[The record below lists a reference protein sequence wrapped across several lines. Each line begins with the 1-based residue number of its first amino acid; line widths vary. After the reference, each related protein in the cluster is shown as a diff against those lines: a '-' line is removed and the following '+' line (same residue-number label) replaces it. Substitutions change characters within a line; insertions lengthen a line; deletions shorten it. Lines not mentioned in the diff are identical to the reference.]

1 FHSKK
6 CSTYPVTSVKQSKSY
21 FYDSTHKV
29 QKGYIIKGDR
39 VNLLNI
45 SDDDKWCEVEYF
57 SEKNKTFRG
66 TIQCE
71 DLGF

>member
-1 FHSKK
+1 M
-6 CSTYPVTSVKQSKSY
+6 KQSKSY
-21 FYDSTHKV
+21 FYDLTHKV
-29 QKGYIIKGDR
+29 QENYIIKGNR

-45 SDDDKWCEVEYF
+45 SDDDKWCEVVYF
-57 SEKNKTFRG
+57 SGKNKNFRG